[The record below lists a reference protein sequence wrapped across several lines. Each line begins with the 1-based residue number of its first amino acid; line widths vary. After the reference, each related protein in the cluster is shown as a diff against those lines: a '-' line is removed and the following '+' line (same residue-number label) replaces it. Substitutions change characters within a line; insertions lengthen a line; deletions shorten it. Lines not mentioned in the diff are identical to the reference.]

1 MNKERQ
7 QPAPGP
13 AARLRERPPSRQ
25 GRAARRGR
33 GSKVK
38 DSADTANKSGTGGT
52 RGTGLLFKKPT
63 LWGRACSRTGD

>member
-7 QPAPGP
+7 QPACGNG
-13 AARLRERPPSRQ
+13 RPPARA
-25 GRAARRGR
+25 RAARRGR

-52 RGTGLLFKKPT
+52 RGTGLLFKEPT
-63 LWGRACSRTGD
+63 LWGRESAPEPETND